1 MSDNPPITADSGAPE
16 TLSFW
21 TKMAYGIG
29 DWGPALVAG
38 INGFFLNVFLLEVA
52 GLRPAAVGTIFLLVK
67 IWDAVNDPLIGR
79 LSDNTKS
86 RWGRRRPWLLF
97 GSIPFGL
104 AFFLSYIVP
113 DISPT
118 GLFWYYLVVALLL
131 DTGYTASNVPYA
143 ALTPELTRDY
153 DERTSLNSFRF
164 GWSIL
169 GGLAAILLH
178 SNLIGVWDDPRTGY
192 MISAAIWAG
201 VIIASNV
208 ITFFGV
214 KEYYVEEKSSENEM
228 GFLKGLR
235 IVFANKAFVLVCLIY
250 LTSWLALQFVQNN
263 ILLWLTYY
271 FGSTDIFNLLVLI
284 LQVCAF
290 GFLSLGTLVS
300 ARIGKKNTYYVG
312 IGFWMVASVALFIIP
327 PGQNALL
334 LIAAVVA
341 SIGVGTAYLIPWSMM
356 PDVIELDELET
367 GQRREG
373 IYYGFFV
380 FLQKMGLSLAL
391 AIANYSLELAGYVNP
406 EMAGAVTVQNDSVV
420 LLLRLFVSIVPLVI
434 LVISLILV
442 RFYPIT
448 REKHAEIR
456 LQLAQRKLAAG
467 EAAVGK

>member
-1 MSDNPPITADSGAPE
+1 MSNNPPITADSGAPE

-67 IWDAVNDPLIGR
+67 IWDAVNDPLIGQ
-79 LSDNTKS
+79 LSDRTQT

-97 GSIPFGL
+97 GAVPFGL

-118 GLFWYYLVVALLL
+118 GLFWYYLVIAILL
-131 DTGYTASNVPYA
+131 DTGYTAINVPYS

-169 GGLAAILLH
+169 GGLAAILMH
-178 SNLIGVWDDPRTGY
+178 STLVGVWDDPRTGY

-201 VIIASNV
+201 VIVLSNV

-214 KEYYVEEKSSENEM
+214 KETYFKEENKAPEP
-228 GFLKGLR
+228 GFFEGLK
-235 IVFANKAFVLVCLIY
+235 IVFANRAFVLVCLIY
-250 LTSWLALQFVQNN
+250 LASWLAIQFVQNN
-263 ILLWLTYY
+263 ILLYLTYY
-271 FGSTDIFNLLVLI
+271 FGSTDIFNVMVLI

-290 GFLSLGTLVS
+290 GFLVLGTFVS
-300 ARIGKKNTYYVG
+300 ARIGKKNTYYIG
-312 IGFWMVASVALFIIP
+312 MGFWIVTSVALFFLA
-327 PGQNALL
+327 PGQTTL
-334 LIAAVVA
+334 LIIITVIT
-341 SIGVGTAYLIPWSMM
+341 SIGVGTAYLIPWSMV

-373 IYYGFFV
+373 IFYGFFV
-380 FLQKMGLSLAL
+380 FLQKLGLSLAL
-391 AIANYSLELAGYVNP
+391 AIANYALELAGYVNP
-406 EMAGAVTVQNDSVV
+406 ETAGAITVQNDNVV
-420 LLLRLFVSIVPLVI
+420 LLLRSFISVVPLVI
-434 LVISLILV
+434 LSVSIV
-442 RFYPIT
+442 MVYFYPIT
-448 REKHAEIR
+448 REKHTEIR
-456 LQLAQRKLAAG
+456 MQLAERKLAAG
-467 EAAVGK
+467 EAAAGK